1 MATFTVKP
9 EITDDD
15 EIVTVTLP
23 RKDYLVLREMI
34 EQRNSLNWIGKYFT
48 NVLFVLAG
56 GILTWIAFGEQV
68 IKALKVG
75 LGIH

>member
-1 MATFTVKP
+1 MPSYTVKP
-9 EITDDD
+9 EIPDED

-56 GILTWIAFGEQV
+56 GVLTWIAFGEQV
-68 IKALKVG
+68 LKAIKMA

>member
-1 MATFTVKP
+1 MPNATNPNALTARP
-9 EITDDD
+9 CSDGRR
-15 EIVTVTLP
+15 P
-23 RKDYLVLREMI
+23 GRPSREMI

-56 GILTWIAFGEQV
+56 GVLTWIAFGEQV
-68 IKALKVG
+68 LKAIKMA